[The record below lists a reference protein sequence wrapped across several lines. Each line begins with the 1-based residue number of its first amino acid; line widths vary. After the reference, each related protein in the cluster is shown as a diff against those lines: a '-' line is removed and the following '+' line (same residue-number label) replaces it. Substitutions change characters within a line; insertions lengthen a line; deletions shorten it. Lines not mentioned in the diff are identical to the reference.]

1 MIYNK
6 KGAAL
11 LQVLLVSAVLAGMAT
26 MLLRVS
32 LGRTSAS
39 RHARRPVIAETLIER
54 CQGEVEALWAAKT
67 NQAFAYDLEDGCVM
81 YCKGRD
87 SYHRCFPDSNKVF
100 TYTCGPYPFDRDNDT
115 MTDIE
120 YTVTATMSS
129 VTASDNQKLCR
140 VTYELNDN
148 LNSVDVHL

>member
-32 LGRTSAS
+32 LGRTSTS

-54 CQGEVEALWAAKT
+54 CQAEVTALWAAKT
-67 NQAFAYDLEDGCVM
+67 DQAFAYDLEEGCVM
-81 YCKGRD
+81 FCKSRTSD
-87 SYHRCFPDSNKVF
+87 FRCLDANRVF

-115 MTDIE
+115 VTDIN

-129 VTASDNQKLCR
+129 VTASDNQKLCQ
-140 VTYELNDN
+140 VTYELNDD

>member
-26 MLLRVS
+26 MLLRAS

-54 CQGEVEALWAAKT
+54 CQGEVTELWAAKT
-67 NQAFAYDLEDGCVM
+67 QQAFAYDLEEGCVM
-81 YCKGRD
+81 YCKSRNSD
-87 SYHRCFPDSNKVF
+87 SRCLDVNKVF

-115 MTDIE
+115 QVDIE
-120 YTVTATMSS
+120 YTVTATMAS
-129 VTASDNQKLCR
+129 VTATGGQKLCQ

-148 LNSVDVHL
+148 KSGVNVEL